1 MKFDLFSN
9 NDCSGKPIKSV
20 YGGFHQCLSGKIE
33 GNGPQTHS
41 IRAHGG
47 DGSKLNM
54 YPWGTGIGCK
64 GPGVANAWFVNGG
77 DCAVGNGLDADHF
90 IYNP

>member
-1 MKFDLFSN
+1 
-9 NDCSGKPIKSV
+9 
-20 YGGFHQCLSGKIE
+20 
-33 GNGPQTHS
+33 
-41 IRAHGG
+41 
-47 DGSKLNM
+47 M

-64 GPGVANAWFVNGG
+64 GPGVANAWFVSSG